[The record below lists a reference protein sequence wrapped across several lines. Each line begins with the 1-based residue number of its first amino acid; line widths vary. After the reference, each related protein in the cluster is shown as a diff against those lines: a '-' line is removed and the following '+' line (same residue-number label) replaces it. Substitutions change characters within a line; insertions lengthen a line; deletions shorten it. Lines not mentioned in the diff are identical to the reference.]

1 MRIAQVSTLASPVR
15 PDNSHSVEQIVW
27 LLTEQLVR
35 MGHDVTVFAC
45 AGSQTSGRLIQTL
58 PGPYARDGSP
68 GNWQTCETINL
79 CQAIQRSDEFDVLH
93 SHAYLWGLPLEP
105 FSKSP
110 MVHTLHIQPFQDEA
124 ILRRSAPRA
133 CVTAISQAQ
142 WKAFPDLAASTPVI
156 HHAVD
161 PAQFTFRARPDDY
174 VCFLGRMIPEKG
186 VLAAIEVA
194 KRTRMR
200 LLLAGPENEYFR
212 RHVLPLVDGR
222 DVQYVGS
229 VTGAA
234 RDRLLGGARA
244 LLYPITQ
251 PEPFGLV
258 LAEAMMCGT
267 PVAAMALG
275 AATEIIDEGITGY
288 CADSLDEL
296 ADCLLLATALDRHA
310 VRLRA
315 HERFHPLRMAQQYLQ
330 VYQRAIEAFAAD
342 RDPGDSAVAVHDWQ
356 QPQGVES

>member
-45 AGSQTSGRLIQTL
+45 AGSQTSGQLVETL

-79 CQAIQRSDEFDVLH
+79 CHAIQRSGEFDVLH
-93 SHAYLWGLPLEP
+93 SHAYLWGLPLER

-110 MVHTLHIQPFQDEA
+110 MVHTLHIQPFEDEA
-124 ILRRSAPRA
+124 ILRRTNPRA
-133 CVTAISQAQ
+133 CVTAISRFQ
-142 WKAFPDLAASTPVI
+142 WRAMPDLAARTPVI

-194 KRTRMR
+194 KKARMR
-200 LLLAGPENEYFR
+200 LLLAGPENEYLR

-222 DVQYVGS
+222 SVQYIGN
-229 VTGAA
+229 VTAAA

-244 LLYPITQ
+244 LLYPISQ

-288 CADSLDEL
+288 CADSLDGL
-296 ADCLLLATALDRHA
+296 ADCLLLAAALDRHG

-315 HERFHPLRMAQQYLQ
+315 EERFHPMRMAQQYLQ
-330 VYQRAIEAFAAD
+330 VYQRAIESFATG
-342 RDPGDSAVAVHDWQ
+342 RDAGDVAVASHDQ
-356 QPQGVES
+356 PQPQGAEP